1 MINSVNA
8 AEQIVAVDGNV
19 LFTTDRV
26 RTKACGCGGW
36 LQHDNGRGVFTLA
49 RPGIYKV
56 EFNANVTSTVA
67 GDTTLAIES
76 NGEVIGGTEMDYVVA
91 VVGDFQNV
99 SASTLVVV
107 QPYSSRSISVANLS
121 ADVVTV
127 DDANI
132 IITRIA

>member
-1 MINSVNA
+1 MINSVNV
-8 AEQIVAVDGNV
+8 AEQTVAVDGNV
-19 LFTTDRV
+19 IFDTDRV
-26 RTKACGCGGW
+26 RTRACACGGW
-36 LQHDNGRGVFTLA
+36 LQHDNGSGVFTLV

-56 EFNANVTSTVA
+56 EFNANVTSAVV

-91 VVGDFQNV
+91 VAGDFQNV
-99 SASTLVVV
+99 SASTLVVI

-121 ADVVTV
+121 ADEVTV

>member
-1 MINSVNA
+1 MINSVNV
-8 AEQIVAVDGNV
+8 AEQTVAVDGNV
-19 LFTTDRV
+19 IFDADRV
-26 RTKACGCGGW
+26 RTRACACGGW
-36 LQHDNGRGVFTLA
+36 LQHDNGSGVFTLV

-56 EFNANVTSTVA
+56 EFNANVTSTVV

-91 VVGDFQNV
+91 VAGDYQNV
-99 SASTLVVV
+99 SASTLVVI

-121 ADVVTV
+121 ADEVTV

>member
-1 MINSVNA
+1 MINSVNV
-8 AEQIVAVDGNV
+8 AEQTVAVDGNV
-19 LFTTDRV
+19 IFDTDRV
-26 RTKACGCGGW
+26 RTRACACGGW
-36 LQHDNGRGVFTLA
+36 LQHDNGSGVFTLV

-56 EFNANVTSTVA
+56 EFNANVTSAVV

-91 VVGDFQNV
+91 VAEDYQNV
-99 SASTLVVV
+99 SASTLVVI

-121 ADVVTV
+121 ADEVTV

>member
-1 MINSVNA
+1 MINSVNV

-36 LQHDNGRGVFTLA
+36 LQHDNGSGVFTLV

-56 EFNANVTSTVA
+56 EFNANVTSTVT

>member
-1 MINSVNA
+1 MINSVNVN
-8 AEQIVAVDGNV
+8 EQAVAVNANV

-26 RTKACGCGGW
+26 RTRACACGGW
-36 LQHDNGRGVFTLA
+36 LLHDEGSGTFEIV

-56 EFNANVTSTVA
+56 DFNANVTADAA
-67 GDTTLAIES
+67 GDTTLAIQN
-76 NGEVIGGTEMDYVVA
+76 NGVTIGGTEMDYVVA

-107 QPYSSRSISVANLS
+107 QPYGSRTISVANIS
-121 ADVVTV
+121 AAAVTV

-132 IITRIA
+132 IVTRIA